1 MKLILPSKGIKLLLL
16 LFGLFSF
23 SFVAAQ
29 NKISG
34 KVFGEEDKKSIPGAS
49 IRIKGTNLGTITDI
63 DGNFTLTAHTN
74 DVLVISFTGYGTKE
88 ILVGTQANITVTLSV
103 LNNALNEV
111 VVTGYTSQLR
121 KDITGSVATVN
132 VSAAR
137 QLPVSN
143 SEQLLQGQASGVNVL
158 TSGVPGGSNF
168 VSIRGISNFGN
179 SSPLYVIDGVQSGSM
194 SDINP
199 NDIESISILKDA
211 GSAAIYGVS
220 GGNGVIVITT
230 KKGKSGTST
239 LNYDAFYG
247 VTQPLQGNVFHLADV
262 QQIAQ
267 RTFAIN
273 PQSQFYANGQ
283 IPDFGYQ
290 GPGGVK
296 GFANAGNPAVDPQK
310 YVYDPTD
317 GTGPSHDYL
326 IQAFNKQGRGTD
338 WFHEAFKSAPTQ
350 SHSISASGAND
361 KNAYLLSFQYLDQEG
376 TLLNTY
382 KKRYSGRANNTF
394 NINNSIRIGETFN
407 AFYTQ
412 TPGGFLNQ
420 NEGSPIA
427 YIAGASPIIPVYDIR
442 GNYAGGWA
450 GPGDIGSKNPVA
462 IQRYTANNYDKTWN
476 LQATGFAEV
485 DFLKHFTVRTSLS
498 FTTVN
503 DYNKTIGHNLYFDII
518 GHNLPTSDVE
528 NSSYSVTR
536 QWTNTLVYSQI
547 FGKHSVKLLGG
558 VEQIQSK
565 GSGQGGGANGF
576 FSLDPN
582 YVTLSNGNNNFT
594 NYSFIAQPYR
604 LLSTFARFDYAYA
617 DKYLLGATIRR
628 DGYSGFVGKQT
639 YGNFPS
645 ISLGWRLSQEDF
657 MKSVTW
663 LNDLKLRASIGTT
676 GTNSNAPGNNAYAA
690 YSSGFTTGAYSFDG
704 TTLTNGFYQSKLG
717 NANTHWESDKI
728 ANIGFDASLFNNTLD
743 LTVEYYK
750 KSISGLLF
758 QEPLLATY
766 GAAASPFINI
776 GDIENKGIDASLNYH
791 GTAGSNFKYNVG
803 LNFTSYKNTVVSV
816 PGGYFDASYSS
827 IGSFSRNQAGHPVG
841 AFYGYNVI
849 GYFKDAA
856 DVTNSAKQQDAA
868 PGRFKYQDVN
878 GDGKITPDDRTF
890 YGDPNPKFTYGF
902 NLGAS
907 YKNFDFSMFLY
918 GSQGNKVMSYRP
930 GLTIGQVN
938 NSWTPQNL
946 SPQYPIAEA
955 SSTFSTFDVINSWA
969 MEDGSFLKCR
979 YVNLGYSFNSSLLQ
993 KIGVKKIHLYGQVVN
1008 LFTITKYSGLD
1019 PELTPSSSNLDPT
1032 KQSSGFGVDYGNYPN
1047 TERKFILGIN
1057 MTIK

>member
-1 MKLILPSKGIKLLLL
+1 MKLRLPFKAIRIPLL
-16 LFGLFSF
+16 LFGLFSVL
-23 SFVAAQ
+23 FVSAQ
-29 NKISG
+29 SQMSG
-34 KVFGEEDKKSIPGAS
+34 KVIGENDKLPIFNAS
-49 IRIKGTNLGTITDI
+49 VKIKGTNLGTITDV
-63 DGNFTLTAHTN
+63 DGNFSLKTN
-74 DVLVISFTGYGTKE
+74 VKDVLIISFTGYQTKE
-88 ILVGTQANITVTLSV
+88 VLAGSNTSLIISLSIS
-103 LNNALNEV
+103 NNSLNEV
-111 VVTGYTSQLR
+111 VVTGYTTQLK
-121 KDITGSVATVN
+121 KDITGSVATIN
-132 VSAAR
+132 ISAAK

-143 SEQLLQGQASGVNVL
+143 SEQLLQGQAAGVNVL
-158 TSGVPGGSNF
+158 TSGVPGGANF
-168 VSIRGISNFGN
+168 ISIRGISNFGN
-179 SSPLYVIDGVQSGSM
+179 STPLFVIDGVQSGSM

-220 GGNGVIVITT
+220 GGNGVIIITT
-230 KKGKSGTST
+230 KKGKPGTSS

-247 VTQPLQGNVFHLADV
+247 VTQPLQGNVFHLANV
-262 QQIAQ
+262 EQIAQ
-267 RTFAIN
+267 LSFKIN

-310 YVYDPTD
+310 YHYDPTD
-317 GTGPSHDYL
+317 GTGPNNDYL
-326 IQAFNKQGRGTD
+326 IQGFNKQGRGTD
-338 WFHEAFKSAPTQ
+338 WFHEAFKYAPTQ
-350 SHSISASGAND
+350 SHSISANGANN
-361 KNAYLLSFQYLDQEG
+361 KNAYLISFQYLDQEG

-382 KKRYSGRANNTF
+382 KKRYSGRANNTL
-394 NINNSIRIGETFN
+394 NINNNIRIGETFN
-407 AFYTQ
+407 AFFIQ

-427 YIAGASPIIPVYDIR
+427 YIAGASPIIPVYDIK
-442 GNYAGGWA
+442 GNYAGGWD

-462 IQRYTANNYDKTWN
+462 LQRYTADNYDKTWN

-485 DFLKHFTVRTSLS
+485 DFLKYFTVRTSLS

-503 DYNKTIGHNLYFDII
+503 DYNKSIGHNLYFDII
-518 GHNLPTSDVE
+518 GHNLPTGESE
-528 NSSYSVTR
+528 NSSYSSTR
-536 QWTNTLVYSQI
+536 QWTNTLVYNHL

-558 VEQIQSK
+558 FEQIQSK
-565 GSGQGGGANGF
+565 GSGLGGGANGF
-576 FSLDPN
+576 FSLNPD

-604 LLSTFARFDYAYA
+604 LLSNFARVDYAYS

-657 MKSVTW
+657 MKSFSW
-663 LNDLKLRASIGTT
+663 LNDLKIRASLGTT

-704 TTLTNGFYQSKLG
+704 KTLTNGFFQSKQG
-717 NANTHWESDKI
+717 NSNTHWESDKI
-728 ANIGFDASLFNNTLD
+728 ANIGFDATLFNNSLD
-743 LTVEYYK
+743 ITVEYYK

-766 GAAASPFINI
+766 GAAASPFINV
-776 GDIENKGIDASLNYH
+776 GDIENKGLDAALTYH
-791 GTAGSNFKYNVG
+791 GKAGKDLKYNIG

-827 IGSFSRNQAGHPVG
+827 KGSFSRNQAGHPVG
-841 AFYGYNVI
+841 AFYGYKVI

-856 DVTNSAKQQDAA
+856 DVTNSATQQDAA
-868 PGRFKYQDVN
+868 PGRFKYQDIN

-890 YGDPNPKFTYGF
+890 YGDPNPKFTYGI

-907 YKNFDFSMFLY
+907 YKNFDLSMFLY
-918 GSQGNKVMSYRP
+918 GSQGNKVISYRP
-930 GLTIGQVN
+930 EFTTDQVN

-946 SPQYPIAEA
+946 NPKYPIEEA

-979 YVNLGYSFNSSLLQ
+979 YVNLGYSFNSSFLE
-993 KIGVKKIHLYGQVVN
+993 KVGVRKIHIYGQVVN
-1008 LFTITKYSGLD
+1008 LFTITKYTGLD

-1047 TERKFILGIN
+1047 TERKFIIGLN